1 MLLLQC
7 RAIRLA
13 SVIVLVLAARTA
25 RADTFTIVT
34 KNLDGT
40 TITVGQDATV
50 NMRVFKL
57 NASTAP
63 IAQGQQTQLTMARG
77 GEIAVGATRARNM
90 AGDLQF
96 TFDLMP
102 NNPVLTAN
110 GDPNKVILIVFSRN
124 GVDTAAVPFLVVS
137 NQTHSFSVA
146 VPLATDLM
154 QDYPYHHEP
163 VNDCCQPVVVCPKHG
178 WIFSRR
184 R

>member
-1 MLLLQC
+1 MLSLQC
-7 RAIRLA
+7 RAVRLA
-13 SVIVLVLAARTA
+13 AVIVLVFAARTT

-40 TITVGQDATV
+40 PITVGEDATV
-50 NMRVFKL
+50 NLRVFKL

-63 IAQGQQTQLTMARG
+63 VAQGQLTQLTMARG
-77 GEIAVGATRARNM
+77 GEIAVGATRARSA
-90 AGDLQF
+90 AGELQF
-96 TFDLMP
+96 TFNLMP

-110 GDPNKVILIVFSRN
+110 ASPNKVILIVFSRD
-124 GVDTAAVPFLVVS
+124 GVDTAAVPFMVVS

-146 VPLATDLM
+146 VPLASDLM
-154 QDYPYHHEP
+154 QDYPCPHEY
-163 VNDCCQPVVVCPKHG
+163 VSGCCQVVCPKHG